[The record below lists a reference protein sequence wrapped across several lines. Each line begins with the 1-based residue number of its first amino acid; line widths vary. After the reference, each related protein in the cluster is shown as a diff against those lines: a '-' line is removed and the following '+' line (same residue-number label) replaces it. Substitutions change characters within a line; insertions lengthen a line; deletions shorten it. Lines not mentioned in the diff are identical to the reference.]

1 MGARKRH
8 TAEKRKE
15 KKQITYTARLYNNPT
30 SPQKAR
36 IVADLIRGVNVNKA
50 LVILEHT
57 KREPAVKLHKLL
69 KSAIANWQSKNEG
82 TRIEDANLYIK
93 EISIDGGRVLKRI
106 KTAPQGRAARIK
118 KRSNHIILTI
128 DNRELAE
135 NNNEEIVAT
144 EEVPEV
150 TEVTEEVT
158 TAEQTEAKPK
168 KVSKKS
174 KIKE

>member
-8 TAEKRKE
+8 TAERRKE
-15 KKQITYTARLYNNPT
+15 KKQITYTAKLYNNPT

-36 IVADLIRGVNVNKA
+36 IVADLVRGENVNRA
-50 LVILEHT
+50 LSILENT
-57 KREPAVKLHKLL
+57 KREVAEKLHKLL

-82 TRIEDANLYIK
+82 KRIEDSSLYIK
-93 EISIDGGRVLKRI
+93 EITIDGGRVLKRI

-128 DNRELAE
+128 DNRELIE
-135 NNNEEIVAT
+135 MQNEEIVET
-144 EEVPEV
+144 EETSETPEV
-150 TEVTEEVT
+150 TDNVT
-158 TAEQTEAKPK
+158 TTDQKESKPK
-168 KVSKKS
+168 RVSKKS